1 MTAPQFPQGWGQPA
15 PQQAPPAQP
24 QYAPQ
29 QYAPQQYAPPAQPQ
43 YAPAPQY
50 QQAPPQYAPAP
61 QGYGY
66 PPAPPQYGPPPQ
78 APGPVLARPDSL
90 DDYIDQPVA
99 GGNWWSFKQLGEA
112 RVGMVK
118 RDLTKADI
126 VQKTYQGVPQTRKDG
141 SPEWN
146 LVVPLV
152 GPDGQDAQWEV
163 SGKARTALKDAV
175 IAAGGPAS
183 GTPEAGSFIHAAF
196 THKQE
201 NRNGS
206 ASKIIA
212 VQYTRP
218 NGQAPPAQS
227 APPQAAP
234 QQMPQQ
240 PVQQY
245 APAPEQQYQ
254 QPAPQQA
261 APQQQYAPAPQ
272 AQPQQQYAPAPVQQ
286 QAPAPQQPA
295 PGAPLPQALQ
305 LDPAAQAQ
313 FANLLGGAAPAP
325 Q

>member
-1 MTAPQFPQGWGQPA
+1 MTAPQFPAGWGQPA

-24 QYAPQ
+24 QYAPP
-29 QYAPQQYAPPAQPQ
+29 APPQYAPPAQPQ

-66 PPAPPQYGPPPQ
+66 PPPPPQYGPPPQ
-78 APGPVLARPDSL
+78 AQAPVLARPDSL

-99 GGNWWSFKQLGEA
+99 GGNWWSFKQLGEV

-118 RDLTKADI
+118 RELTKADI
-126 VQKTYQGVPQTRKDG
+126 VQKTYQGAPQTRKDG

-146 LVVPLV
+146 LVVPMV

-183 GTPEAGSFIHAAF
+183 GTPEAGSFIHATF

-218 NGQAPPAQS
+218 NGQAPPAQP
-227 APPQAAP
+227 APPQAA
-234 QQMPQQ
+234 PQQ

-245 APAPEQQYQ
+245 APAPEQQ
-254 QPAPQQA
+254 PFAPQA
-261 APQQQYAPAPQ
+261 APQQQYAQPAP
-272 AQPQQQYAPAPVQQ
+272 P
-286 QAPAPQQPA
+286 QAPAPQQQYAA
-295 PGAPLPQALQ
+295 PQQPVQQAPLPQALQ

-313 FANLLGGAAPAP
+313 FQNLLGGAAPAP
-325 Q
+325 QGYGYPLH